1 MKIPSENATS
11 SAETPEPLPIG
22 LADIEAAAA
31 RIAAGIRRTPASHS
45 PRLSAV
51 AGCALYFKFEI
62 FQFTASFKERGAL
75 NKLLLLTDAEKTKGV
90 ITVSAGN
97 HAQAVAH
104 HASRLGVPATVVMP
118 RTTAFTKVTRTEALG
133 ARVILGGESFS
144 EAAELA
150 ERVQKEQ
157 DLTFVHPFEDKA
169 IIAGQGTAALEFLT
183 DFDDLDVLV
192 VPVGGGGLN
201 SGCATAA
208 KALCP
213 GIEVVGVQ
221 SACYPAMIA
230 ALEGRS
236 ISPTRQTVADGIAV
250 KAPGRLALRVVRAL
264 VDEMMVVEDGDIE
277 RAVCLLTEIENVVA
291 EGAGAAALAA
301 VLASPDRFR
310 GKKVGVV
317 LSGANI
323 DSRVLA
329 GCLMRGLLRDGRMVR
344 LYVKMED
351 VAGSLAKVATVI
363 GRHGGNILEV
373 LHHRMT
379 TDITA
384 RYTGIEILVETKG
397 REHTGQI
404 TGALEDAGFQL
415 SVR

>member
-1 MKIPSENATS
+1 MKISSET
-11 SAETPEPLPIG
+11 TQTHDPLPVG
-22 LADIEAAAA
+22 MADIEAAAA
-31 RIAAGIRRTPASHS
+31 RIASGIRRTPASYS
-45 PRLSAV
+45 QRLSAV
-51 AGCALYFKFEI
+51 AGCDLHFKFEI

-75 NKLLLLTDAEKTKGV
+75 NKLLQLTEAEKTQGV

-104 HASRLGVPATVVMP
+104 HASRLGIPSTVVMP

-133 ARVILGGESFS
+133 ARVILGGEGFS
-144 EAAELA
+144 EAADLA
-150 ERVQKEQ
+150 DRIQKEQ
-157 DLTFVHPFEDKA
+157 ALTFVHPFEDPA

-183 DFDDLDVLV
+183 DFADLDSLI
-192 VPVGGGGLN
+192 VPVGGGGLI
-201 SGCATAA
+201 SGSAIAA

-230 ALEGRS
+230 ALEGRT
-236 ISPTRQTVADGIAV
+236 IHPTLQTVADGIAV
-250 KAPGRLALRVVRAL
+250 KAPGRLATEVVRAL
-264 VDEMMVVEDGDIE
+264 VDEMIAVEEGDIE
-277 RAVCLLTEIENVVA
+277 RAVCLLTEIENVVV

-301 VLASPDRFR
+301 VLARPERFR
-310 GKKVGVV
+310 GRRVGVI

-363 GRHGGNILEV
+363 GQHGGNILEV

-384 RYTGIEILVETKG
+384 RYTGIEILVETRG
-397 REHTGQI
+397 RDHTSRI
-404 TGALEDAGFQL
+404 TGGLEDAGFQV
-415 SVR
+415 SFR

>member
-1 MKIPSENATS
+1 M
-11 SAETPEPLPIG
+11 
-22 LADIEAAAA
+22 ADIEAAAD
-31 RIAAGIRRTPASHS
+31 RIASGIRRTPATHS
-45 PRLSAV
+45 PRLSEV
-51 AGCALYFKFEI
+51 AGCELYLKFEI

-75 NKLLLLTDAEKTKGV
+75 NKLLQLTGEEKKKGV

-97 HAQAVAH
+97 HAQALAH
-104 HASRLGVPATVVMP
+104 HSKRLGIPATVVMP

-133 ARVILGGESFS
+133 AKVILGGETFS

-150 ERVQKEQ
+150 DRIQREQ
-157 DLTFVHPFEDKA
+157 ALTFVHPFEDPA
-169 IIAGQGTAALEFLT
+169 IMAGQGTAALEFLA
-183 DFDDLDVLV
+183 DFQDLDVLV
-192 VPVGGGGLN
+192 VPVGGGGLI

-208 KALCP
+208 KALRP
-213 GIEVVGVQ
+213 QIEVVGIQ

-230 ALEGRS
+230 ALEGRT
-236 ISPTRQTVADGIAV
+236 IHPTMQTVADGIAV
-250 KAPGRLALRVVRAL
+250 KEPGALAIRVVRAL
-264 VDEMMVVEDGDIE
+264 VDEMMAVEEGEIE

-301 VLASPDRFR
+301 VLARPERFR
-310 GKKVGVV
+310 GKKVGLV

-363 GRHGGNILEV
+363 GQYGGNILEV
-373 LHHRMT
+373 LHHRMSV
-379 TDITA
+379 DITA

-397 REHTGQI
+397 CEHTTQI
-404 TGALEDAGFQL
+404 TDALENAGFQV
-415 SVR
+415 SFK

>member
-1 MKIPSENATS
+1 MKISSET
-11 SAETPEPLPIG
+11 TQTHDPLPVG
-22 LADIEAAAA
+22 MADIEAAAA
-31 RIAAGIRRTPASHS
+31 RIASGIRRTPASYS
-45 PRLSAV
+45 QRLSAV
-51 AGCALYFKFEI
+51 AGCDLHFKFEI

-75 NKLLLLTDAEKTKGV
+75 NKLLQLTEAEKTQGV

-104 HASRLGVPATVVMP
+104 HASRLGIPSTVVMP

-133 ARVILGGESFS
+133 ARVILGGEGFS
-144 EAAELA
+144 EAADLA
-150 ERVQKEQ
+150 DRIQKEQ
-157 DLTFVHPFEDKA
+157 ALTFVHPFEDPA

-183 DFDDLDVLV
+183 DFADLDSLI
-192 VPVGGGGLN
+192 VPVGGGGLI
-201 SGCATAA
+201 SGSAIAA

-230 ALEGRS
+230 ALEGRT
-236 ISPTRQTVADGIAV
+236 IHPTLQTVADGIAV
-250 KAPGRLALRVVRAL
+250 KAPGRLATEVVRAL
-264 VDEMMVVEDGDIE
+264 VDEMIAVEEGDIE
-277 RAVCLLTEIENVVA
+277 RAVCLLSEIENVVV

-301 VLASPDRFR
+301 VLARPERFR
-310 GKKVGVV
+310 GRRVGVI

-363 GRHGGNILEV
+363 GQHGGNILEV

-384 RYTGIEILVETKG
+384 RYTGIEILVETRG
-397 REHTGQI
+397 RDHTSRI
-404 TGALEDAGFQL
+404 TGGLEDAGFQV
-415 SVR
+415 SFR

>member
-1 MKIPSENATS
+1 MKISSET
-11 SAETPEPLPIG
+11 TQTHDPLPVG
-22 LADIEAAAA
+22 MADIEAAAA
-31 RIAAGIRRTPASHS
+31 RIASGIRRTPASYS
-45 PRLSAV
+45 QRLSAV
-51 AGCALYFKFEI
+51 AGCDLHFKFEI

-75 NKLLLLTDAEKTKGV
+75 NKLLQLTEAEKTQGV

-104 HASRLGVPATVVMP
+104 HASRLGIPSTVVMP

-133 ARVILGGESFS
+133 ARVILGGEGFS
-144 EAAELA
+144 EAADLA
-150 ERVQKEQ
+150 DRIQKEQ
-157 DLTFVHPFEDKA
+157 ALTFVHPFEDPA

-183 DFDDLDVLV
+183 DFADLDSLI
-192 VPVGGGGLN
+192 VPVGGGGLI
-201 SGCATAA
+201 SGSAIAA

-230 ALEGRS
+230 ALEGRT
-236 ISPTRQTVADGIAV
+236 IHPTLQTVADGIAV
-250 KAPGRLALRVVRAL
+250 KAPGRLATEVVRAL
-264 VDEMMVVEDGDIE
+264 VDEVIAVEEGDIE
-277 RAVCLLTEIENVVA
+277 RAVCLLTEIENVVV

-301 VLASPDRFR
+301 VLARPERFR
-310 GKKVGVV
+310 GRRVGVI

-363 GRHGGNILEV
+363 GQHGGNILEV

-384 RYTGIEILVETKG
+384 RYTGIEILVETRG
-397 REHTGQI
+397 RDHTSRI
-404 TGALEDAGFQL
+404 TGGLEDAGFQV
-415 SVR
+415 SFR